1 MLTGYHKKMEFT
13 QFQILIE
20 AWLLKCVPNSLIIM
34 KPKKA
39 IFSFSAIV
47 YQLQFVKFLIELG
60 AARMQNKRFGVTTA
74 VMVDEIFCG

>member
-20 AWLLKCVPNSLIIM
+20 AWLLKCVPNSLIVM

-39 IFSFSAIV
+39 IFLFSAIV
-47 YQLQFVKFLIELG
+47 Y
-60 AARMQNKRFGVTTA
+60 
-74 VMVDEIFCG
+74 